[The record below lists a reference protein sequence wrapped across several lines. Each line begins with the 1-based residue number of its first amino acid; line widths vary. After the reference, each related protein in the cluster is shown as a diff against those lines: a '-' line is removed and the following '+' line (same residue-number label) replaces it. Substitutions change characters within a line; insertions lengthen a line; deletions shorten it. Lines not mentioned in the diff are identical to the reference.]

1 MFKNKDSN
9 PKVLKI
15 LDELFNQKKDNPSIS
30 PELKN
35 KINSLSESDFLE
47 FINLYNNIKRYEE
60 SVEKKP
66 VPDFYLFKIKD
77 YYDKQKLISKEEEKL
92 IPSIVIKFI
101 KNQFELLHNSLP
113 ELQFAT
119 ESFQIYRSGNT
130 ILSKKII
137 WNEEKDNSKIEYS
150 LIPQENSFLLS
161 IYFQNLE
168 GALTLKLKKENS
180 VIDIKRFSNLKS
192 QERVLLD
199 NLSYGNYSL
208 ILRGAYNKEF
218 QLKIVK

>member
-1 MFKNKDSN
+1 MFKSTGGN
-9 PKVLKI
+9 PKILKI
-15 LDELFNQKKDNPSIS
+15 IDELLNQKKENQSIS

-35 KINSLSESDFLE
+35 KINSLSESDLLE

-60 SVEKKP
+60 STEKKL

-77 YYDKQKLISKEEEKL
+77 YYDKQKVFWKEEKL
-92 IPSIVIKFI
+92 IPAIIIKFV

-119 ESFQIYRSGNT
+119 ESFQLYRSGSA
-130 ILSKKII
+130 IQSKKII

-168 GALTLKLKKENS
+168 GQLTLKVKKENS
-180 VIDIKRFSNLKS
+180 VIDIMRFSNLKS
-192 QERVLLD
+192 QERIFLD
-199 NLSYGNYSL
+199 NLSYGNYYL
-208 ILRGAYNKEF
+208 LFNGAYNKEF